1 MPNYNR
7 EGVRMKKWIKV
18 DVIQS
23 SLFWSFIFIYF
34 ESILRM
40 SNGSGFLAHSL
51 YLSLLFN
58 MSYAIIPIVLMS
70 QIKSQR
76 TRLVLRTMALILFG
90 ILYASQLVYF
100 QLMKTY
106 YSIYSAGNTGHVFE
120 FVDIAVKAVQ
130 NNLGLVVL
138 FFLPLLFSWIHRHLM
153 LKWDIEMTLEPK
165 KLIMGGVACGMVL
178 FGVARL
184 FVNISDKGENSP
196 YWTYYDVGFPEYA
209 VNNLG
214 LLTTM
219 RIDFQQGVMGWI
231 PKIDSDKVSEQPVV
245 IETTVKEPIPEL
257 TTELNTVES
266 TEFVA
271 DEPEKVYE
279 EQTLDIDFD
288 VLATSTDNTAF
299 KEMHQYFSNVEP
311 TFKNEMTGAFEGYNL
326 ILITAEGFSH
336 LAVKEEITPTLY
348 KMMHEGIYFKNFYT
362 PIWGVSTSDGE
373 YVATTGLI
381 PKPGVWSYRMSR
393 NNNMVFAL
401 GNQLKRLGYDTK
413 AYHNHTYTY
422 YDRHLS
428 HPNMGYTYKGVGNGL
443 EITKQWPESDLEMMQ
458 VTYPEYSNSQQ
469 FHVYYM
475 TVSGHMFYDVNGNQM
490 ASKNYN
496 EIRNLPYSEQV
507 KAYLATQLELEKAM
521 TFLLEQLE
529 ADGLL
534 DKTLIVISADH
545 YPYGL
550 EHKSIEELNGGAV
563 DKQFELYRN
572 ALIVYS
578 GNMSPLVVEKPSSS
592 LDILP
597 TVLNLMGLQYDSRLM
612 MGRDIFS
619 NTEPLVVFSNKS
631 FITDKGRYSTSNRI
645 FVPSISEEMFT
656 SDEIKH
662 YVETKSNQ
670 VSAMFHY
677 AAKILE
683 TNYYA
688 EVFK

>member
-1 MPNYNR
+1 
-7 EGVRMKKWIKV
+7 MKKTLNTSIV
-18 DVIQS
+18 HIV
-23 SLFWSFIFIYF
+23 LFWSFVFIYF
-34 ESILRM
+34 ESILRL
-40 SNGSGFLAHSL
+40 SNNGAFFAHAL

-58 MSYAIIPIVLMS
+58 LSYVMMPIVLILL
-70 QIKSQR
+70 IKSDRIGLIIQ
-76 TRLVLRTMALILFG
+76 TATLVFLG

-120 FVDIAVKAVQ
+120 FVGIAVKAVQ
-130 NNLGLVVL
+130 NNFGVVIL
-138 FFLPLLFSWIHRHLM
+138 FFLPVFISWLHV
-153 LKWDIEMTLEPK
+153 KWLRKMNVENTLNRK
-165 KLIMGGVACGMVL
+165 KLLIVGLTVTMIMFVGAKIM
-178 FGVARL
+178 
-184 FVNISDKGENSP
+184 VNISDKSENSP
-196 YWTYYDVGFPEYA
+196 FKAYYGIAFPEFS

-219 RIDFQQGVMGWI
+219 RIDFQRSVLGWK
-231 PKIDSDKVSEQPVV
+231 PLSDDYKASEESVV
-245 IETTVKEPIPEL
+245 IETTLTEETESNFENDPDASSEV
-257 TTELNTVES
+257 TTEGT
-266 TEFVA
+266 TEAVNV
-271 DEPEKVYE
+271 VYE
-279 EQTLDIDFD
+279 KQIMDIDFEA
-288 VLATSTDNTAF
+288 LENATQNTTLND
-299 KEMHQYFSNVEP
+299 MHQYFSTVEP
-311 TFKNEMTGAFEGYNL
+311 TQKNVMTGLFEGYNL

-336 LAVKEEITPTLY
+336 LAVKEDVTPTLY

-393 NNNMVFAL
+393 NNYMPFAL
-401 GNQLKRLGYDTK
+401 GNQLKSIGYETK

-458 VTYPEYSNSQQ
+458 VTYPEYATSEK

-490 ASKNYN
+490 ASKNYS
-496 EIRNLPYSEQV
+496 EVKHLPYSEQV
-507 KAYLATQLELEKAM
+507 KAYLATQLEFEKAM
-521 TFLLEQLE
+521 AYLFEQLE

-550 EHKSIEELNGGAV
+550 DHESIEELNGGTV

-578 GNMSPLVVEKPSSS
+578 GNMTPFEVEKPSSS

-597 TVLNLMGLQYDSRLM
+597 TVLNLMGQPYDSRLI

-619 NTEPLVVFSNKS
+619 ESDPLVVFSNRS
-631 FITDKGRYSTSNRI
+631 FITDMGRYSTSNRVFI
-645 FVPSISEEMFT
+645 PSASAENVSEE
-656 SDEIKH
+656 EIKL
-662 YVETKSNQ
+662 YVEEKSNQ
-670 VSAMFHY
+670 ISTMFRY
-677 AAKILE
+677 STKILE

>member
-1 MPNYNR
+1 
-7 EGVRMKKWIKV
+7 MKKILNTHIV
-18 DVIQS
+18 HII
-23 SLFWSFIFIYF
+23 LFWSFVFIYL
-34 ESILRM
+34 ESILRV
-40 SNGSGFLAHSL
+40 SNNGAFFAHAL

-58 MSYAIIPIVLMS
+58 LSYTVMPIAVVLL
-70 QIKSQR
+70 IKSDQMRLIIR
-76 TRLVLRTMALILFG
+76 TTILFILG

-106 YSIYSAGNTGHVFE
+106 YSIYSAGNTGHVLE
-120 FVDIAVKAVQ
+120 FADVAIKAVQ
-130 NNLGLVVL
+130 NNFWVVIL
-138 FFLPLLFSWIHRHLM
+138 FFLPVFISWLHLKWLQKMNIKNTLNQKKVLIVGVTVSVLLFIS
-153 LKWDIEMTLEPK
+153 
-165 KLIMGGVACGMVL
+165 
-178 FGVARL
+178 ARAL
-184 FVNISDKGENSP
+184 VSISDKSENSP
-196 YWTYYDVGFPEYA
+196 YKAYYGMAFPEFS

-219 RIDFQQGVMGWI
+219 RIDFQRGVLGWI
-231 PKIDSDKVSEQPVV
+231 PLSDDYKASEEPVV
-245 IETTVKEPIPEL
+245 VETALTETTESDTELEAEASTEVKAEV
-257 TTELNTVES
+257 TTEAENVI
-266 TEFVA
+266 FDRQVMN
-271 DEPEKVYE
+271 
-279 EQTLDIDFD
+279 IDFNT
-288 VLATSTDNTAF
+288 LENSTQSTDV
-299 KEMHQYFSNVEP
+299 KDMHRYFSTIEP
-311 TFKNEMTGAFEGYNL
+311 TLKNEMTGVYEGYNL

-336 LAVKEEITPTLY
+336 LAVKEDVTPTLY

-393 NNNMVFAL
+393 NNDMPFAL
-401 GNQLKRLGYDTK
+401 GNQLKRIGYDTR

-443 EITKQWPESDLEMMQ
+443 EITEQWPESDLEMMQ
-458 VTYPEYSNSQQ
+458 ATYPEYAGSEK
-469 FHVYYM
+469 FHTYYM

-490 ASKNYN
+490 ASKNYS
-496 EIRNLPYSEQV
+496 EVKHLPYSEQV
-507 KAYLATQLELEKAM
+507 KAYLATQLEFEKAM
-521 TFLLEQLE
+521 AYLLEQLE

-534 DKTLIVISADH
+534 NKTLIVISADH

-550 EHKSIEELNGGAV
+550 DHKSIEELSGGVV

-578 GNMSPLVVEKPSSS
+578 GNMSPLVVDKPSAS

-597 TVLNLMGLQYDSRLM
+597 TVLNLMGQPYDSRLL

-619 NTEPLVVFSNKS
+619 ESEPLVVFSNRS
-631 FITDKGRYSTSNRI
+631 FITDKGRYSTSNR
-645 FVPSISEEMFT
+645 VFT
-656 SDEIKH
+656 SSASEGGLTAEEIKK
-662 YVETKSNQ
+662 YVEEKSNQ
-670 VSAMFHY
+670 ISAMFHY
-677 AAKILE
+677 STKILE